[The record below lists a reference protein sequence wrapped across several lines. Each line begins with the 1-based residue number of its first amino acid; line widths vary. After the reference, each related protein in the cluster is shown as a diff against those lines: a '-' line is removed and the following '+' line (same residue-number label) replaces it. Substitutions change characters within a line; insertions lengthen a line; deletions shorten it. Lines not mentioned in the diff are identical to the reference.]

1 MDVPNSQLDASV
13 SKPCSTM
20 ANPKPH
26 SSSGNPN
33 PTSMK
38 LSECRRQQVQVYKTK
53 PQQQDQVTVST
64 PGRKHPKT
72 DLSFSDPWVRGKGIR
87 LTNII

>member
-1 MDVPNSQLDASV
+1 MDVANSQLDASV

-26 SSSGNPN
+26 SFSENPN

-38 LSECRRQQVQVYKTK
+38 LSEWKQQVQVYKTK
-53 PQQQDQVTVST
+53 PQQRDQVTVNT
-64 PGRKHPKT
+64 PGTKHPKT
-72 DLSFSDPWVRGKGIR
+72 YLSFSDLWV
-87 LTNII
+87 